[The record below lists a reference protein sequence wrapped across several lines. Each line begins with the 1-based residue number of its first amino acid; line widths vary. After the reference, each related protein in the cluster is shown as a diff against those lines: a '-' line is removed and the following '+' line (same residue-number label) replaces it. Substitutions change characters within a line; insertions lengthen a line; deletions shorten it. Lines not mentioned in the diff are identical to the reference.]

1 MLSILMFNVIK
12 VNHTEIKKTT
22 EISKEIKEKI
32 LEAIEDFRQDYEQN
46 DDITFVILKS
56 VKK

>member
-1 MLSILMFNVIK
+1 MIYKNKNLS
-12 VNHTEIKKTT
+12 
-22 EISKEIKEKI
+22 SKEIKEKI